1 MANVKGGDKL
11 QLALVDIALQIDQG
25 GLLRVGFLENAT
37 YPQTPRPKLRAQ
49 YNARRRK
56 GNLRPIRTSTP
67 AAVNVPTVAAWNE
80 YGTGTA
86 PPRPFFRTMIRN
98 KAHEWGPALAI
109 QLRLNDYDLD
119 KSLKVLGEGIAG
131 QLRESI
137 INTNSPPLAQSTI
150 ARKGF
155 SKPLVD
161 TAHML
166 MSVDYEVIS

>member
-1 MANVKGGDKL
+1 MVAIRGGQTFETAL
-11 QLALVDIALQIDQG
+11 NQISSLVDEG
-25 GLLRVGFLENAT
+25 GLLRVGFLENAS
-37 YPQTPRPKLRAQ
+37 YPQTPRAQLRQQ
-49 YNARRRK
+49 YAKRRAK
-56 GNLRPIRTSTP
+56 GNNRPIKVTAP

-109 QLRLNDYDLD
+109 QLRMNNYNVD
-119 KSLKVLGEGIAG
+119 KSLRILGEGIAG

-137 INTNSPPLAQSTI
+137 INTNAPPLAQSTI

-166 MSVDYEVIS
+166 MSVDYEIV